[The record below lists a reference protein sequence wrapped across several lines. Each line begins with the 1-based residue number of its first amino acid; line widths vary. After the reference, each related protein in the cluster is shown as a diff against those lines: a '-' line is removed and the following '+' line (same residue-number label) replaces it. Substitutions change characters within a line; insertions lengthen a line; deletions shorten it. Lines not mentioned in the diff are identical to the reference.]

1 MPSRD
6 IRRYTGRKKAP
17 TSERVKEK
25 ARKRP
30 LIYAGSVVVL
40 VLVAISFIGAP
51 MISRMSGRSRVVFG
65 VYSGEEIAYIRGGYF
80 AEQRDLEANRLRNS
94 DQEASLET
102 QLWQAWRYAFN
113 QTVLHTAIMQRAEES
128 GLWVSEDAVEES
140 LLEYGPYMV
149 EGEFSTQRYRATPQ
163 AERHAI
169 TRLRRETL
177 IQQRYIRDI
186 FLADTQSA
194 AEREFMRSMVER
206 ERKFAFVAFNYADFP
221 DDRVLAYGIANKKK
235 FSRIQLSRILITSN
249 RSEAEKV
256 RDMALTGQGTFEDL
270 ARSFSKGPFA
280 EKGGEMGWQYYH
292 YFQSLFGDEETV
304 DRIFDLEQDEVSEL
318 IASGGSWVFFR
329 CDAEAV
335 EPDLEDPETLDVIR
349 DYVATSERGVI
360 DAYFVERAEAFK
372 NMAEDQGFS
381 KASVAMKVFP
391 PVETEYFPVNYAGIF
406 SQKPVTAASD
416 DSGVMSSAAY
426 DPDFLTKLF
435 SLDTGE
441 ISEPITVGDNVVV
454 ATLLEERKT
463 PEEDVERI
471 VESMES
477 LSFLSLN
484 QELGTILIDEDKL
497 EDNFQEAFFKYV
509 VPR

>member
-6 IRRYTGRKKAP
+6 VRRYRGRKKAP
-17 TSERVKEK
+17 TSERVKGQAK
-25 ARKRP
+25 KRP
-30 LIYAGSVVVL
+30 LLYAGTVVVL

-65 VYSGEEIAYIRGGYF
+65 SYNGEEIVYTRGGYF
-80 AEQRDLEANRLRNS
+80 AEQRDLEANRLRNT
-94 DQEASLET
+94 DQESSLES

-113 QTVLHTAIMQRAEES
+113 QTVLHIAVMHRTEES
-128 GLWVSEDAVEES
+128 GMWVSEDAVEDS
-140 LLEYGPYMV
+140 LLEYGPYMAD
-149 EGEFSTQRYRATPQ
+149 GEFSTQRYRATPQ
-163 AERHAI
+163 AERNAI
-169 TRLRRETL
+169 ARLRRDTL
-177 IQQRYIRDI
+177 TQQRYIQDI
-186 FLADTQSA
+186 FLADTQST
-194 AEREFMRSMVER
+194 AEREFLRAMVEW

-235 FSRIQLSRILITSN
+235 FSRIQLSRILITSS

-292 YFQSLFGDEETV
+292 YFQALFGDEDTV

-318 IASGGSWVFFR
+318 IPSGGSWVFFR
-329 CDAEAV
+329 CDAEAAA
-335 EPDLEDPETLDVIR
+335 PDLEDAETLAVIR
-349 DYVATSERGVI
+349 SYVATSERGVI
-360 DAYFVERAEAFK
+360 DAYFVEQAEEFRAT
-372 NMAEDQGFS
+372 AEEEGFS

-391 PVETEYFPVNYAGIF
+391 PVETEYFPINYAGIF
-406 SQKPVTAASD
+406 ARKPVAAVSD
-416 DSGVMSSAAY
+416 DSGVMSSAAF

-435 SLDTGE
+435 SLEVGE
-441 ISEPITVGDNVVV
+441 VSEPITVGDNVVV
-454 ATLLEERKT
+454 ATLLDERKM
-463 PEEDVERI
+463 PEEDVQGI

-497 EDNFQEAFFKYV
+497 EDNFQEAFYKYV